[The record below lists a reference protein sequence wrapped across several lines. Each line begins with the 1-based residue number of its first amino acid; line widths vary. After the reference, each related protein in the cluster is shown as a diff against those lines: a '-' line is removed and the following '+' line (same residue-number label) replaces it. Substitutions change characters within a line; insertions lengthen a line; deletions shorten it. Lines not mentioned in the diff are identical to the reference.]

1 VTTSRR
7 SSRVSCSC
15 RSDRSTTARGTCVT
29 PHHSVFLALHAAV
42 CRVHRNSTTL
52 TTSFAKRTYRCSAP
66 AVWNSLLLLCLSLG
80 QRNPS
85 SSGLSLFPL
94 LNSTLSSPSACEV
107 TTYYGAIQTCLLLL
121 EWATGACVKE
131 TQRRLLMHNVACLL
145 HESRRTYSYLR
156 YAQTPFLRFVLDSCT
171 ASPRQIEMTG
181 V

>member
-1 VTTSRR
+1 MTTSRR

-52 TTSFAKRTYRCSAP
+52 TSFAKRTYRCSAP
-66 AVWNSLLLLCLSLG
+66 AVWNSLLLLG

-145 HESRRTYSYLR
+145 HESHIVTYDMLKLHFFDLFWIR
-156 YAQTPFLRFVLDSCT
+156 VQQVHDKLK
-171 ASPRQIEMTG
+171 
-181 V
+181 